1 MARTSAVTVELGT
14 IVEIHL
20 TPRLNPGHDPG
31 TNWRICL
38 PEPIAIGGRLH
49 ASNRFLATFY
59 HGVYPGSGLPN
70 RCDRPV
76 RQSPMVQDQKNV
88 KQRRSLVEYDRTARV
103 PTVPHGRDRV
113 WEDPTGFGRNA
124 GRLDPSKLSDLPAHW
139 DRPPTMLFRPL
150 DIPGL
155 FLIEL
160 ERMEDERGFFSR
172 LFCADTFREHGLCT
186 DYPQWS
192 VSFNKRSGTLRGLH
206 FQAPPQE
213 EIKLVSCTRG
223 AVFDVAVDLRS
234 GSPSRGKWAA
244 VELSADN
251 RSMLYIPAG
260 FAHGFQTLTDDAEV
274 RYHIS
279 ERYRPEAARGV
290 RWDDP
295 DLAIA
300 WPKSEERV
308 ISSRDQ
314 TLPRLRDL

>member
-1 MARTSAVTVELGT
+1 
-14 IVEIHL
+14 
-20 TPRLNPGHDPG
+20 
-31 TNWRICL
+31 
-38 PEPIAIGGRLH
+38 
-49 ASNRFLATFY
+49 
-59 HGVYPGSGLPN
+59 
-70 RCDRPV
+70 
-76 RQSPMVQDQKNV
+76 
-88 KQRRSLVEYDRTARV
+88 
-103 PTVPHGRDRV
+103 
-113 WEDPTGFGRNA
+113 
-124 GRLDPSKLSDLPAHW
+124 
-139 DRPPTMLFRPL
+139 MLFKPL

-172 LFCADTFREHGLCT
+172 LFCADTFLQHGLCT

-192 VSFNKRSGTLRGLH
+192 VSFNSRRGTLRGLH

-223 AVFDVAVDLRS
+223 AVFDVAVDLRL
-234 GSPSRGKWAA
+234 GSSSRGKWAG

-251 RSMLYIPAG
+251 GATLYIPAG

-295 DLAIA
+295 DLAIV
-300 WPKSEERV
+300 WPTAAQRV
-308 ISSRDQ
+308 MSDRDRS
-314 TLPRLRDL
+314 LPRLRDL

>member
-1 MARTSAVTVELGT
+1 
-14 IVEIHL
+14 
-20 TPRLNPGHDPG
+20 
-31 TNWRICL
+31 
-38 PEPIAIGGRLH
+38 
-49 ASNRFLATFY
+49 
-59 HGVYPGSGLPN
+59 
-70 RCDRPV
+70 
-76 RQSPMVQDQKNV
+76 
-88 KQRRSLVEYDRTARV
+88 
-103 PTVPHGRDRV
+103 
-113 WEDPTGFGRNA
+113 
-124 GRLDPSKLSDLPAHW
+124 
-139 DRPPTMLFRPL
+139 MLFKPL
-150 DIPGL
+150 DVPGL
-155 FLIEL
+155 FLIEI

-172 LFCADTFREHGLCT
+172 VFCTDTFLQHGLRT
-186 DYPQWS
+186 DYAQWS
-192 VSFNKRSGTLRGLH
+192 VSFNKRCGTLRGLH

-234 GSPSRGKWAA
+234 GSPSRGKWAG
-244 VELSADN
+244 VELNADN
-251 RSMLYIPAG
+251 RSTLYIPAG